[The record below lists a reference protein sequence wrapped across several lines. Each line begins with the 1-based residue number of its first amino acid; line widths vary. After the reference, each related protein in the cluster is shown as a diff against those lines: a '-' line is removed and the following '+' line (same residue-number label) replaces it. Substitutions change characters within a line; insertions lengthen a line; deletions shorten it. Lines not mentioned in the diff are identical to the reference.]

1 MNEERARRNLDDR
14 VASGGKLVVAY
25 ESDWSVVKRLLAR
38 CHEAGVPAVLGAC
51 PKGG

>member
-1 MNEERARRNLDDR
+1 MDEERAREILDDR
-14 VASGGKLVVAY
+14 VASGGKLVVAH
-25 ESDWSVVKRLLAR
+25 ESDWPVVKRLLAR